1 VQVGAAAAGAGAHL
15 IIDNEKQ
22 PPGKSLAA
30 MFWHRQGVD

>member
-1 VQVGAAAAGAGAHL
+1 VQVGAAGAGAHL

-30 MFWHRQGVD
+30 MLWHRQGVD